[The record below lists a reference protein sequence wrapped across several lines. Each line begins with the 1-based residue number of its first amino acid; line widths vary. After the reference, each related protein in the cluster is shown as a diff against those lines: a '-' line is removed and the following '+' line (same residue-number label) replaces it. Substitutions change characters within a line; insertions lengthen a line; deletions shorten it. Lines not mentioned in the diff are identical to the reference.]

1 MHSATKRDLDGSEIR
16 RVVGA
21 ALGPTAEITS
31 LHEFTD
37 GFFNA
42 VHGVDLADGT
52 RLVLKAAPPPE
63 LKLLRYEVDLMR
75 TEHEFF
81 RRAAEA
87 GVPVPAL
94 RYADLDGGYLLLDRL
109 SGTSLHALA
118 PRLTPEQL
126 YPIRRE
132 LGRISAR
139 ITTVTGEL
147 FGYPR
152 RDGRTRSTSWRT
164 SFLAIVDDILADAV
178 EYERPLPMA
187 AGDIAVL
194 VRRHAPLLDDV
205 TRPALVHFDLW
216 DGNVFVDD
224 ELGIEGIIDGERA
237 LYGDPLAEL
246 VSLLMFQEP
255 DAVPGVLD
263 GFLGRALTDRE
274 HLRLTLYNVYLGLIL
289 VTEPAVRAYD
299 PDAYGPTY
307 RWAADRLTE
316 QLRRLNSAGP

>member
-1 MHSATKRDLDGSEIR
+1 MDSATKRDLDRSEIQ
-16 RVVGA
+16 RVITA
-21 ALGPTAEITS
+21 ALGPTARITS

-52 RLVLKAAPPPE
+52 RLVLKAAPAPD
-63 LKLLRYEVDLMR
+63 LKLLRCEADLMR

-81 RRAAEA
+81 RRAAAA
-87 GVPVPAL
+87 GVPLPAL
-94 RYADLDGGYLLLDRL
+94 RYADLDAGYLLLDRL
-109 SGTSLHALA
+109 NGTSLHALA

-126 YPIRRE
+126 YRIRRD
-132 LGRISAR
+132 LGRIGAR

-152 RDGRTRSTSWRT
+152 RDGHTRSPSWRT
-164 SFLAIVDDILADAV
+164 SFLTLVEDILADAV
-178 EYERPLPMA
+178 EHDRPLPMA
-187 AGDIAVL
+187 ADDIAAL

-224 ELGIEGIIDGERA
+224 DLAIEGIIDGERA
-237 LYGDPLAEL
+237 LYADPLAEL
-246 VSLLMFQEP
+246 VSLLMFREP

-274 HLRLTLYNVYLGLIL
+274 RTRLTLYNVYLGLIL
-289 VTEPAVRAYD
+289 VTEEAVRAYD
-299 PDAYGPTY
+299 PVEYAPMY
-307 RWAADRLTE
+307 RWATDQLTG
-316 QLRRLNSAGP
+316 QLRLLRQKSA